1 MHLMAG
7 IGHVV
12 IAVDLPGLCL
22 ICYVIGPDIIN
33 I

>member
-12 IAVDLPGLCL
+12 IAVDLPGSYL
-22 ICYVIGPDIIN
+22 IFDVIDLDIITV
-33 I
+33 